1 LYSYFESGR
10 AKNGAGTVGLV
21 FLLRASETSEKPDS
35 DEVFP
40 HEQGTQSNQ
49 PG

>member
-1 LYSYFESGR
+1 MEQ
-10 AKNGAGTVGLV
+10 GLWGSCSCSW
-21 FLLRASETSEKPDS
+21 ASERSEKPDS

-40 HEQGTQSNQ
+40 HGQGTQSNQ